1 MGQMVVAFVDVLAAT
16 AVLTVLL
23 GLSGAA
29 IGAFVGWLGAKE
41 LAWSWGAA
49 LLFSLAL
56 MPALLSLITR
66 FLSLDA
72 ALATQVALALLG
84 IPAARKMER
93 PSLSAACGL
102 LVFAVFVAIELGDFR
117 WGDKLYQGIFALDM
131 VKHVATINSI
141 LSWGLPLTDPFVSRA
156 EPAGYY
162 YFFYTLAAM
171 PVRLT
176 FGLLDARAAMGASVV
191 LVAAGVLALAALL
204 QRKVVPN
211 LPAAGGVSLLAALLL
226 CGNLDIV
233 ANILIGLASH
243 RWPIEIEWWN
253 EQIAPWL
260 FSLLWVP
267 HHVLGLIA
275 GVFGLLIISERPGA
289 ASAVIGAIAFASCA
303 GASVWVGLAVALTA
317 FLWLISLIVRGHTRP
332 ALMLAAAGCL
342 AGLLLVPLA
351 LDILHGRSGE
361 GIPIGFT
368 IRSFPALL
376 VTPGLFHNVV
386 SLLLLPLNYFIGFGV
401 FAAGAVMFWRDPCS
415 HIKTEAARI
424 LVLAAAAGLLL
435 GSFTQSTALKND
447 LGWRVMLLPQLAS
460 LVWTSAVILARRGT
474 FRIADIRKWP
484 AVMVVLLMIG
494 YAGNIYE
501 LVSVRAYPWLE
512 PNVIFVPHAGFNPDI
527 DGELAAAYAW
537 ANDHVARDAVLQH
550 NPAGDER
557 ILPFGL
563 YGRNRVAV
571 ADSESTIF
579 GAPRAEVDS
588 RIAAIA
594 PIFTAPHTAAE
605 VRARAEG
612 IDVLVVSSADPV
624 WSDRNGWVW
633 STPVL
638 FALPHVRL
646 IATRDLVPE
655 R

>member
-29 IGAFVGWLGAKE
+29 IGAFIGWLGAKE
-41 LAWSWGAA
+41 LARSWGAA

-56 MPALLSLITR
+56 MPALLSLIAR
-66 FLSLDA
+66 LLSLDA
-72 ALATQVALALLG
+72 ALAVQVALALLG

-93 PSLSAACGL
+93 PSLSAVWGL
-102 LVFAVFVAIELGDFR
+102 LACAVVVAVELGDFR
-117 WGDKLYQGIFALDM
+117 WGGKLYQGIFALDM

-141 LSWGLPLTDPFVSRA
+141 MSWGLPLTDPFVNRA

-162 YFFYTLAAM
+162 YFFYTLASI

-176 FGLLDARAAMGASVV
+176 LGVLDARAAMGASVV
-191 LVAAGVLALAALL
+191 LVAAGLLTLALLL
-204 QRKVVPN
+204 QRKVVP
-211 LPAAGGVSLLAALLL
+211 SLAASGAVLIVLLL
-226 CGNLDIV
+226 CGNLDII

-275 GVFGLLIISERPGA
+275 GVFGLLIVAERPGA
-289 ASAVIGAIAFASCA
+289 ASAVAGAIAFASCV

-317 FLWLISLIVRGHTRP
+317 FLWLISLIVRGHARP
-332 ALMLAAAGCL
+332 ALALAGAGCL
-342 AGLLLVPLA
+342 AGLLLIPLA
-351 LDILHGRSGE
+351 VDILHGRSGE

-376 VTPGLFHNVV
+376 VTPGLLHDVL
-386 SLLLLPLNYFIGFGV
+386 SLLLLPVNYFIGFGI
-401 FAAGAVMFWRDPCS
+401 FAVGTVMFWRDPCS
-415 HIKTEAARI
+415 HIKTEAACI
-424 LVLAAAAGLLL
+424 LVFAAAAGLLL
-435 GSFTQSTALKND
+435 GTFTQSTALKND

-460 LVWTSAVILARRGT
+460 LVWTSAVILARSGT
-474 FRIADIRKWP
+474 FRIANIRKWP
-484 AVMVVLLMIG
+484 AVMVTLLMIG
-494 YAGNIYE
+494 YAGNAYE
-501 LVSVRAYPWLE
+501 LVSVRVYPWLE
-512 PNVIFVPHAGFNPDI
+512 PNVMFIPHAGFNPDI

-537 ANDHVARDAVLQH
+537 ANGHVPRDAVVQH
-550 NPAGDER
+550 NPVGDER

-579 GAPRAEVDS
+579 GASRAEVDA

-594 PIFTAPHTAAE
+594 PIFTAPHAAAE
-605 VRARAEG
+605 VRARAQG

-638 FALPHVRL
+638 FASPHVRL
-646 IATRDLVPE
+646 IATRDLAPE